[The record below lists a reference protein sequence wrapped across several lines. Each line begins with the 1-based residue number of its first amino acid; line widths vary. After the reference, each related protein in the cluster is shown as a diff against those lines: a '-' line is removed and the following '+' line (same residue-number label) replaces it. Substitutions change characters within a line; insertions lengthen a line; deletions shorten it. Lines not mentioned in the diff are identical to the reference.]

1 LMEKGK
7 RLGELKKV
15 MTRLPQVLINV
26 RVKEKK
32 ALATMP
38 RVQQTMAKVQKD
50 LKERGRMLV
59 RYSGTELLAR
69 VMLEGENEDKVKQMA
84 GEIAEAIRA
93 EVGA

>member
-1 LMEKGK
+1 
-7 RLGELKKV
+7 
-15 MTRLPQVLINV
+15 
-26 RVKEKK
+26 VKEKK

-50 LKERGRMLV
+50 LKDRGRMLV

-84 GEIAEAIRA
+84 GEIAEAIRV